1 MGSSPRRQKTVG
13 NNECLLRSSLIC
25 SFAHK
30 PVFPLLAVGKLLLCM
45 NSLGLRRSMSL
56 FMLVRITTIYVGG
69 QSQIINEGLLF
80 LKNKITGIPPSKE
93 SPPAVTGGTERQQR
107 EKRKFAGPIDN

>member
-25 SFAHK
+25 EQRAENSVCLLCSLLPYSCSSFVHK
-30 PVFPLLAVGKLLLCM
+30 PVFPLLVVGKLLL
-45 NSLGLRRSMSL
+45 
-56 FMLVRITTIYVGG
+56 F
-69 QSQIINEGLLF
+69 INEGLLF

-93 SPPAVTGGTERQQR
+93 SPPAVTGETEKQQR
-107 EKRKFAGPIDN
+107 EERKFVGPIDN